1 MRIYSVVIVFYGDT
15 FSQFISFRAISL
27 YLSLQTLTIHIL
39 REQLTKSKDTI
50 INIQQNEINKSER
63 VEVETKRQNEDLL
76 SLKQKLQ
83 EKEFEANRLGKSVED
98 LQHELETVNRRVS
111 RDYDDEVKEDGRRRQ
126 GFGDAIAVNV
136 NVGVHGD
143 NGGGLGDTDDE
154 QPLLGKKTD
163 ANDDGDKVEEE
174 NGKKKR
180 SRRHRRNSVERI
192 GQTPREFFLDNHW
205 ACGFVCCNHAFGC
218 GSY

>member
-1 MRIYSVVIVFYGDT
+1 MG
-15 FSQFISFRAISL
+15 
-27 YLSLQTLTIHIL
+27 
-39 REQLTKSKDTI
+39 
-50 INIQQNEINKSER
+50 NIQQNEINKSER

-163 ANDDGDKVEEE
+163 ANDDGDKV
-174 NGKKKR
+174 
-180 SRRHRRNSVERI
+180 
-192 GQTPREFFLDNHW
+192 
-205 ACGFVCCNHAFGC
+205 
-218 GSY
+218 